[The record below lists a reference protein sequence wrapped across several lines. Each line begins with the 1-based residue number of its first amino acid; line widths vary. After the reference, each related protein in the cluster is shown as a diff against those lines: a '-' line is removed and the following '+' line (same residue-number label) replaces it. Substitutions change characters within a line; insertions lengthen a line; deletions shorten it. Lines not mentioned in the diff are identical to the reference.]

1 MESIVQLCT
10 FRVDDQLYGV
20 EVREVQ
26 EVIKAQPMTRIP
38 LAPDF
43 AQGLI
48 NLRGQLVLAIDL
60 RKRLGLAAP
69 SRETTSMNVVV
80 RSGDEAVSLLVD
92 RIGDVISIDRSQL
105 EPPPPTVT
113 GPSRPLIAGAFKLER
128 ELLLV
133 LQTSTTLNFA
143 AN

>member
-1 MESIVQLCT
+1 MESNVQLCT

-20 EVREVQ
+20 EVHEVQ
-26 EVIKAQPMTRIP
+26 EVLKSQPMTRIP
-38 LAPDF
+38 LAPPY

-60 RKRLGLAAP
+60 RKRLGLSTAKSDVP
-69 SRETTSMNVVV
+69 SMNVVV
-80 RSGDEAVSLLVD
+80 RSGDESVSLLVD
-92 RIGDVISIDRSQL
+92 RIGDVLTMDKSEF
-105 EPPPPTVT
+105 EPPPPNVT
-113 GPSRPLIAGAFKLER
+113 GSSRQLIAGAYKLQQ